1 MRLGWVDGSNKLV
14 RNWTAGR
21 DANSVATIASSPPIQ
36 PLEHFSTRETT
47 RTAAHQHPCIIY
59 QSSPPGSSY
68 LPWPSSGFCPFANV
82 VMCHYLAVVSNV
94 VSLLIYNMF
103 SLFCLVT
110 SMHNAPVSQRSAT
123 GDKQQDDRRLPLPTL
138 HSGTTI
144 DPMQVPREIT
154 LPCFSDTRRQANHL
168 FTVSRP
174 LHAPERE
181 RRKCSYIE

>member
-1 MRLGWVDGSNKLV
+1 LEPRWAATFNSSLAPGANTLMQRSRGRIMRLGWVDGSNKLV

-123 GDKQQDDRRLPLPTL
+123 GDKQQDDRRLLPP
-138 HSGTTI
+138 SPPYI
-144 DPMQVPREIT
+144 QA
-154 LPCFSDTRRQANHL
+154 RRSIQCK
-168 FTVSRP
+168 FRG
-174 LHAPERE
+174 R
-181 RRKCSYIE
+181 